1 MDDLLEQLRLLPALW
16 ERLAAEGPAAV
27 GEQLAAAPHL
37 LLWGAGV
44 SALLCGSLL
53 LTLAGI
59 RWVRGRRA
67 ARPAN
72 GAPVAPPRGRPRRPG
87 RLATTAGGAV
97 VGAGM
102 LLLYAL
108 TLAWHA
114 APARLRQL
122 SGMVPLV
129 VRGPTRRRRRG

>member
-44 SALLCGSLL
+44 SAFLCGSLL
-53 LTLAGI
+53 LTV
-59 RWVRGRRA
+59 RWRWA
-67 ARPAN
+67 ARPTTR
-72 GAPVAPPRGRPRRPG
+72 APVAPLHGRERGPGRP
-87 RLATTAGGAV
+87 ATTVSGAV